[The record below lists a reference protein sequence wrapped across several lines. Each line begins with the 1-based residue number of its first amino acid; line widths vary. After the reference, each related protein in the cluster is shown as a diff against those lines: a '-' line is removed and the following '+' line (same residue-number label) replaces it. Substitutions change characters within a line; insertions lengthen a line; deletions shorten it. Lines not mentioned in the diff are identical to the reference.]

1 MMFVSY
7 CGEVIYMI
15 LDCFTM
21 WKALEEDIKEQ
32 ALSPQILSGN
42 SILSASQKNTSISS
56 QDLTDLKRQC
66 TYSQVQSP

>member
-1 MMFVSY
+1 
-7 CGEVIYMI
+7 MI

-42 SILSASQKNTSISS
+42 SILSASQKTQAFLHRIE
-56 QDLTDLKRQC
+56 LI
-66 TYSQVQSP
+66 